1 MAEPIEQAP
10 EWVRA
15 VAAAHAGDRD
25 RQRAEALE
33 EIAKWKRGEPS
44 RVMTFEELFAW
55 LDTLDAADED
65 ADAAPD
71 AAHPGSAGCNGC

>member
-1 MAEPIEQAP
+1 MGEPIEQAP

-15 VAAAHAGDRD
+15 LATPAHELAAM
-25 RQRAEALE
+25 RAEALE

-55 LDTLDAADED
+55 LDALDAADED
-65 ADAAPD
+65 ADAAAD
-71 AAHPGSAGCNGC
+71 AAHPEPPTCDGC

>member
-10 EWVRA
+10 AWVRA
-15 VAAAHAGDRD
+15 LATPAEELAAM
-25 RQRAEALE
+25 RAEALA

-55 LDTLDAADED
+55 LDALDAADED
-65 ADAAPD
+65 R
-71 AAHPGSAGCNGC
+71 

>member
-1 MAEPIEQAP
+1 MVESIEQAP
-10 EWVRA
+10 AWVRA
-15 VAAAHAGDRD
+15 LATPAHELAAM
-25 RQRAEALE
+25 RAEALT